1 MKRFL
6 PSLTLLP
13 AVLFAALLPALRAE
27 EPVSEKAQR
36 YYDSLIKRPVPGAV
50 FDRFYTAWL
59 ESRTLDDLES
69 WLKER
74 ADATDAPPAAR
85 LLLAYHFLRQGDNEK
100 AIAAFRTATA
110 ADPKNAEAWLQQALA
125 ESRTLDFDSALASLD
140 KAAAANPPAATLT
153 KLKQLKGRL
162 LARAGRVPD
171 AVKVW
176 QDLVAANPDD
186 EDLQEDLVELQISE
200 GLTNEALATAE
211 ALVART
217 ADPYK
222 KVQRRLRIGDI
233 HQRAG
238 AREKAVAVYLACLDD
253 TGADS
258 WLEKEILAQLEQ
270 TFRRD
275 DAVDGLKE
283 QYRSLVAKFPQ
294 RTSLRRRFAALL
306 VETAATDEAIREY
319 SDILA
324 KTPGNREVRESF
336 VDLLIQAQR
345 PDDAATQMLELIRLY
360 PQDLELIVKLAD
372 LRAAAGK
379 KPEASA
385 AVADFLAKS
394 DKSEAAHLRAAG
406 LLERYQL
413 PTESLDL
420 YKKAAATFPDSE
432 GVQDA
437 LATVL
442 HKSGAKDE
450 AFAVWR
456 KLAASPDKSRVMGV
470 ARSAAARDELAFAA
484 DLLTERLP
492 EFSKDPLYL
501 LQLCELAERTDR
513 EAQAVPWAR
522 TLVSLASDPVDLE
535 ATMTILLRLSEKAG
549 QTEALLAQLKGN
561 ADSPQDKCLL
571 AELLDRTGDP
581 KGSEAALK
589 EVEAAAPEL
598 AIAILVRLQSQRGD
612 LAGAAASMKRLVESP
627 SGRKSVHVQ
636 RLVEL
641 FERAGK
647 LSDALTWIPEWK
659 KLSPGSNLPWQKEAS
674 LQLAQGNNKEALRA
688 LRQASQEFDDNED
701 LKAMLAEAYR
711 DDGKFAD
718 ATRLYTVLYEE
729 GKDLS
734 AKIRWAGAL
743 AETAR
748 DADKLSE
755 LVEQFEERRKANRT
769 SLLPLLA
776 LAEIHR
782 VSENYEARAAA
793 LAEAARLKAG
803 DLDILL
809 EIARI
814 AEAEG
819 DFKRA
824 LETLREAEPLDKS
837 GKVRQRIARVH
848 FASGDEAK
856 GMAALEQLASSVAL
870 DARQLESLADA
881 LCDQDLWKQAASF
894 LEPRMKDFPGDYRL
908 WYLCGCALEESDQ
921 PTPAATAFLHSLA
934 IRDELPNRNA
944 PGTPAT
950 VQPGSAR
957 DYTESLRPY
966 VPADVLDIIS
976 LTYSSYQAYQYKNN
990 RANRAAAG
998 GNAPNLPAK
1007 VDESRSFSLVHLAAL
1022 ANEGEE
1028 ATRTTIADGI
1038 RAAGISSADLLLE
1051 LIQGTRVD
1059 RQINFAERLEKD
1071 PTNETILAL
1080 AALWGNQQNSDPAV
1094 DLRVYSSLKEKRR
1107 ELAWI
1112 AALRLIDDEDE
1123 AASKAWQE
1131 SAAALEQLEVPPPIL
1146 LNSLSSLLQNAQNPD
1161 AIPEANRVSLNRLR
1175 TKLPGWYRKSD
1186 PKGYQ
1191 APYIFIQLAGM
1202 LSREEDLKPLVAL
1215 IEDEVAAHAADP
1227 QRSPKN
1233 FLSQMGGRPPLI
1245 ETLTFPPQRLPDFSP
1260 LALMLLNARAE
1271 NYYGN
1276 RMEWDSDKLKA
1287 ALPAIKDPIL
1297 KVLLTIRADDP
1308 DALSALLKSLTDP
1321 ADAPLA
1327 TLLLAA
1333 AHAAEENQWEA
1344 AGALLRRA
1352 QPMPMAREFRRLVD
1366 GSLVSWSIA
1375 ASQAGGASI
1384 DKDSPLLAAGREAL
1398 LRLRREASNAGQR
1411 QELADAMKELGM
1423 DSESER
1429 MAAAAQSGP
1438 QGPPSASVMSSAGA
1452 GISLRMIN
1460 SGGRTSRIDQ
1470 LVAKGKRE
1478 DALRDLTRELKS
1490 MSKAWLAGN
1499 DSLRY
1504 QAREWVEAV
1513 NRHGFAQPLTAA
1525 LNPGDNPSP
1534 DATAQFAAAL
1544 DIMGEPRKALALY
1557 RKALEKK
1564 PKDAGLRKCLIMSA
1578 LADDPEKAVEI
1589 LKTEAPDQLLAL
1601 SPNLVNVISTIET
1614 HAARFALLEVVLDAL
1629 SKSDAPSLAKLNLDS
1644 LYQVFDYAMQQ
1655 GWANRDQLDIG
1666 SLYQQTP
1673 SSYNGSDGEEA
1684 NNRRKEL
1691 QAQRLDLHNRF
1702 ARRFMEIAST
1712 ARRAFSRFA
1721 AVALKDGNES
1731 SNDELDKLAAAVL
1744 ELERASR
1751 KTNGAIG
1758 SPIYN
1763 MGGRGDAIPLR
1774 QPGPEEWLLERA
1786 WKQNQPGKITDDLL
1800 PRLRAARATT
1810 ARELEEMMPLYFC
1823 TADEFPAKALE
1834 FAAKR
1839 QKSVQPGQP
1848 QLHWQTVFH
1857 VADLRKLDADFGPL
1871 IVASLK
1877 NSNGN
1882 YYGGQEFWHIM
1893 QFAKRLIERKG
1904 PEAVDAFF
1912 REIAVIFLGPAEK
1925 RQEHFARHYNPRSYS
1940 SGSPNAMIMQWLNL
1954 MRTAWQSPELVFPA
1968 AECYIREFQR
1978 PARDVAT
1985 DDQFFNYGNQL
1996 TDSAFFRQPA
2006 EKIVAFLRRTPMVRP
2021 LETFLPCAGPVNS
2034 QRCLALDVISGLSQ
2048 AGPVRKA
2055 LEEAF
2060 AKEPKTFG
2068 TELINAA
2075 LTSDSSGNSGPA
2087 IRKLFVANLDA
2098 IRNLPDINR
2107 QDFAAMVKAM
2117 ENRFGTS
2124 SDDKDAATLTAW
2136 ADETLNGNADAMVA
2150 AFINPPAASK
2160 QPNARKPNP
2169 TGDSELASK
2178 LASLLP
2184 PVIKSKPADATA
2196 IVLRARQIVAE
2207 NRRAGMQSQ
2216 INYGDGSSVLGYL
2229 LANGLRTQ
2237 RSSPNTQLPA
2247 TDECLK
2253 SVRFYLDSTL
2263 APEGFPI
2270 EWHPELLGILGSFAN
2285 GACSQPSG
2293 KSDKPTERRFNA
2305 DAMAAIAAAAG
2316 PNLPALAIPL
2326 AVSFAPG
2333 AITNDDEDRK
2343 FLAERAAASGPDQP
2357 VAALIL
2363 AAEKFAA
2370 AKGNP
2375 LDEATAAPLL
2385 AILEPWLRNPAAPL
2399 SIRLACAGRLLATP
2413 CGSPA
2418 FRKAL
2423 TEDLQTAWLQSSPV
2437 SETHAAAIIS
2447 AFAATTGTD
2456 DAPLSDT
2463 DRAATD
2469 SLVKSWLR
2477 AATARGNPRGSF
2489 GYRGPQLEDNVVVRA
2504 LVPLALRL
2512 GDDAT
2517 LTKLLTTAGGM
2528 VDRAW
2533 FSKLVLSKRHDLA
2546 RRILRSSGEELFAN
2560 SSSESATWLP
2570 DGDATREE
2578 FLSGFDADDERFSAS
2593 LLLASLPDDK
2603 RITEGDLK
2611 YLAPTLSTRLKAL
2624 AAKMPATFRNPLLLE
2639 RSLGILL
2646 DDKEAALLVSEP
2658 LAAWAAQQTL
2668 GTLSQVEDSTQR
2680 SRRVK
2685 LYSTNL
2691 SAELEK
2697 GSLDA
2702 FCSAM
2707 EQIGANASSRQG
2719 GYISEAITAIYPA
2732 CDKASPALWKAADE
2746 PGRARIRKAW
2756 REISLVEESQNLV
2769 EANLGRRLVRSML
2782 QHAADNH
2789 MDEFAAE
2796 ANAAPKRARSGFTAA
2811 LGALNLAE
2819 DLKAIAASWPDLVKA
2834 SGLSRT
2840 TLVLRI
2846 LDNGIAWPGPDKPE
2860 FPWFRTLIDAK
2871 WLDRDELLAAAPT
2884 LITTHPRD
2892 GRTAMEL
2899 AVLMAEAGKP
2909 DDALAAL
2916 DKAAAALP
2924 ADSPS
2929 AKVLVTLT
2937 RAEILERSDKP
2948 ADALAALQSLAEST
2962 LGEKSVPAGSKNRVN
2977 TLRTQLEQQ
2986 LAFAKGGLTEALR
2999 AAAAAVTADS
3009 DKPEN
3014 WRATLAALRTAA
3026 TAQSRAKDHAAAV
3039 HSLSMAWSVARKLGA
3054 REPNAEAA
3062 ATLKSISDALKEAR
3076 TAANDPLA
3084 PITLVSDA
3092 TEWLASPDGTTITEA
3107 DAINPDFDVSSW
3119 SPVTGPVGW
3128 GNGQSINSKIKPQ
3141 PVRWLRFRFK
3151 ADPDKVQKIF
3161 YRLTADDGAALWLNG
3176 LKFARNN
3183 LNGDSL
3189 QPLRPISSSRNTRS
3203 TPSTSSSSPFKPE
3216 SLKADNVLTV
3226 ALCQHPAGLSSG
3238 FLSLAIIGN
3247 DSNDPT
3253 DLGATINAKTTAA
3266 ALGDAW
3272 AQFPESFRKTI
3283 EED

>member
-1 MKRFL
+1 
-6 PSLTLLP
+6 
-13 AVLFAALLPALRAE
+13 
-27 EPVSEKAQR
+27 
-36 YYDSLIKRPVPGAV
+36 
-50 FDRFYTAWL
+50 
-59 ESRTLDDLES
+59 
-69 WLKER
+69 
-74 ADATDAPPAAR
+74 
-85 LLLAYHFLRQGDNEK
+85 
-100 AIAAFRTATA
+100 
-110 ADPKNAEAWLQQALA
+110 
-125 ESRTLDFDSALASLD
+125 
-140 KAAAANPPAATLT
+140 
-153 KLKQLKGRL
+153 
-162 LARAGRVPD
+162 
-171 AVKVW
+171 
-176 QDLVAANPDD
+176 
-186 EDLQEDLVELQISE
+186 
-200 GLTNEALATAE
+200 
-211 ALVART
+211 
-217 ADPYK
+217 
-222 KVQRRLRIGDI
+222 
-233 HQRAG
+233 
-238 AREKAVAVYLACLDD
+238 
-253 TGADS
+253 
-258 WLEKEILAQLEQ
+258 
-270 TFRRD
+270 
-275 DAVDGLKE
+275 
-283 QYRSLVAKFPQ
+283 
-294 RTSLRRRFAALL
+294 
-306 VETAATDEAIREY
+306 
-319 SDILA
+319 
-324 KTPGNREVRESF
+324 
-336 VDLLIQAQR
+336 
-345 PDDAATQMLELIRLY
+345 
-360 PQDLELIVKLAD
+360 
-372 LRAAAGK
+372 
-379 KPEASA
+379 
-385 AVADFLAKS
+385 
-394 DKSEAAHLRAAG
+394 
-406 LLERYQL
+406 
-413 PTESLDL
+413 
-420 YKKAAATFPDSE
+420 
-432 GVQDA
+432 
-437 LATVL
+437 
-442 HKSGAKDE
+442 
-450 AFAVWR
+450 
-456 KLAASPDKSRVMGV
+456 
-470 ARSAAARDELAFAA
+470 
-484 DLLTERLP
+484 
-492 EFSKDPLYL
+492 
-501 LQLCELAERTDR
+501 
-513 EAQAVPWAR
+513 
-522 TLVSLASDPVDLE
+522 
-535 ATMTILLRLSEKAG
+535 
-549 QTEALLAQLKGN
+549 
-561 ADSPQDKCLL
+561 
-571 AELLDRTGDP
+571 
-581 KGSEAALK
+581 
-589 EVEAAAPEL
+589 
-598 AIAILVRLQSQRGD
+598 
-612 LAGAAASMKRLVESP
+612 
-627 SGRKSVHVQ
+627 
-636 RLVEL
+636 
-641 FERAGK
+641 
-647 LSDALTWIPEWK
+647 
-659 KLSPGSNLPWQKEAS
+659 
-674 LQLAQGNNKEALRA
+674 
-688 LRQASQEFDDNED
+688 
-701 LKAMLAEAYR
+701 
-711 DDGKFAD
+711 
-718 ATRLYTVLYEE
+718 
-729 GKDLS
+729 
-734 AKIRWAGAL
+734 
-743 AETAR
+743 
-748 DADKLSE
+748 
-755 LVEQFEERRKANRT
+755 
-769 SLLPLLA
+769 
-776 LAEIHR
+776 
-782 VSENYEARAAA
+782 
-793 LAEAARLKAG
+793 
-803 DLDILL
+803 
-809 EIARI
+809 
-814 AEAEG
+814 
-819 DFKRA
+819 
-824 LETLREAEPLDKS
+824 
-837 GKVRQRIARVH
+837 
-848 FASGDEAK
+848 
-856 GMAALEQLASSVAL
+856 
-870 DARQLESLADA
+870 
-881 LCDQDLWKQAASF
+881 
-894 LEPRMKDFPGDYRL
+894 
-908 WYLCGCALEESDQ
+908 
-921 PTPAATAFLHSLA
+921 
-934 IRDELPNRNA
+934 
-944 PGTPAT
+944 
-950 VQPGSAR
+950 
-957 DYTESLRPY
+957 
-966 VPADVLDIIS
+966 
-976 LTYSSYQAYQYKNN
+976 
-990 RANRAAAG
+990 
-998 GNAPNLPAK
+998 
-1007 VDESRSFSLVHLAAL
+1007 
-1022 ANEGEE
+1022 
-1028 ATRTTIADGI
+1028 
-1038 RAAGISSADLLLE
+1038 
-1051 LIQGTRVD
+1051 
-1059 RQINFAERLEKD
+1059 
-1071 PTNETILAL
+1071 
-1080 AALWGNQQNSDPAV
+1080 
-1094 DLRVYSSLKEKRR
+1094 
-1107 ELAWI
+1107 
-1112 AALRLIDDEDE
+1112 
-1123 AASKAWQE
+1123 
-1131 SAAALEQLEVPPPIL
+1131 
-1146 LNSLSSLLQNAQNPD
+1146 
-1161 AIPEANRVSLNRLR
+1161 
-1175 TKLPGWYRKSD
+1175 
-1186 PKGYQ
+1186 
-1191 APYIFIQLAGM
+1191 
-1202 LSREEDLKPLVAL
+1202 
-1215 IEDEVAAHAADP
+1215 
-1227 QRSPKN
+1227 
-1233 FLSQMGGRPPLI
+1233 
-1245 ETLTFPPQRLPDFSP
+1245 
-1260 LALMLLNARAE
+1260 
-1271 NYYGN
+1271 
-1276 RMEWDSDKLKA
+1276 
-1287 ALPAIKDPIL
+1287 
-1297 KVLLTIRADDP
+1297 
-1308 DALSALLKSLTDP
+1308 
-1321 ADAPLA
+1321 
-1327 TLLLAA
+1327 
-1333 AHAAEENQWEA
+1333 
-1344 AGALLRRA
+1344 
-1352 QPMPMAREFRRLVD
+1352 MAREFRRLVD
-1366 GSLVSWSIA
+1366 GSLVSWSVA
-1375 ASQAGGASI
+1375 ATQAAGASI

-1438 QGPPSASVMSSAGA
+1438 QGAPSSGVSLGSMGSV
-1452 GISLRMIN
+1452 SLRMIN

-1513 NRHGFAQPLTAA
+1513 NRHGFAQALTAA

-1564 PKDAGLRKCLIMSA
+1564 PKDAGLRKCLIMAA
-1578 LADDPEKAVEI
+1578 LADDPEKAVDI

-1601 SPNLVNVISTIET
+1601 SNNLVNVISTIET
-1614 HAARFALLEVVLDAL
+1614 HSARFALLEVVLDAL
-1629 SKSDAPSLAKLNLDS
+1629 SKSDAAALAKLNLDS

-1673 SSYNGSDGEEA
+1673 TSYNGSDGEEA
-1684 NNRRKEL
+1684 DNRRKEL
-1691 QAQRLDLHNRF
+1691 LAQRLDLHSRF
-1702 ARRFMEIAST
+1702 AHRFMEIAST
-1712 ARRAFSRFA
+1712 SRRAFSRYA

-1731 SNDELDKLAAAVL
+1731 ANDELDKLAAAVL

-1751 KTNGAIG
+1751 KTNVSIG
-1758 SPIYN
+1758 SQIYN

-1786 WKQNQPGKITDDLL
+1786 WKQNQPAKISDDLL

-1810 ARELEEMMPLYFC
+1810 ARDLEEMMPLYFC

-1904 PEAVDAFF
+1904 PEALDAFF

-1925 RQEHFARHYNPRSYS
+1925 RPEHFAKHYNPRSYS

-1978 PARDVAT
+1978 PAREVAT

-2006 EKIVAFLRRTPMVRP
+2006 EKVVTFLRRTPMVRP

-2034 QRCLALDVISGLSQ
+2034 QRCLALDVLLGISQ
-2048 AGPVRKA
+2048 AGPARKA
-2055 LEEAF
+2055 IEEAF

-2098 IRNLPDINR
+2098 IRKLPDVNR
-2107 QDFAAMVKAM
+2107 EDFAAMVKAM

-2150 AFINPPAASK
+2150 AFLNPPAASK
-2160 QPNARKPNP
+2160 QPNARKANL

-2178 LASLLP
+2178 LANLLP
-2184 PVIKSKPADATA
+2184 PVIKSKPADAAA
-2196 IVLRARQIVAE
+2196 IVLRARQIVAD
-2207 NRRAGMQSQ
+2207 NRKAGMPSQ

-2237 RSSPNTQLPA
+2237 RSSSNAPLPSP
-2247 TDECLK
+2247 DECLK
-2253 SVRFYLDSTL
+2253 SLRFYLDSTL
-2263 APEGFPI
+2263 ASEGFPI
-2270 EWHPELLGILGSFAN
+2270 EWHSELLGILGSFAN

-2343 FLAERAAASGPDQP
+2343 FLAERAAADGPDKP
-2357 VAALIL
+2357 VAALLL
-2363 AAEKFAA
+2363 AAEKFAS

-2375 LDEATAAPLL
+2375 PDEALAAPLL

-2399 SIRLACAGRLLATP
+2399 SIRLACAGRLVTPP
-2413 CGSPA
+2413 CGSPD
-2418 FRKAL
+2418 FRRFL
-2423 TEDLQTAWLQSSPV
+2423 TGELQTAWLQSIPV
-2437 SETHAAAIIS
+2437 NETHAAAIIS
-2447 AFAATTGTD
+2447 AFTASTGKED
-2456 DAPLSDT
+2456 EPLSEVDK
-2463 DRAATD
+2463 AAAD

-2517 LTKLLTTAGGM
+2517 LTKLLTTAGSM

-2546 RRILRSSGEELFAN
+2546 RRILRSAGEEIFAN
-2560 SSSESATWLP
+2560 SSSDGATWLP
-2570 DGDATREE
+2570 DDEPVRKE
-2578 FLSGFDADDERFSAS
+2578 FLDGFDAEDERFSAA
-2593 LLLASLPDDK
+2593 LLLATLPDDK

-2611 YLAPTLSTRLKAL
+2611 DKAPNLSARLKAL
-2624 AAKMPATFRNPLLLE
+2624 AATMPATFRNPLLLE
-2639 RSLGILL
+2639 RSLGVLIE
-2646 DDKEAALLVSEP
+2646 DKEAALLVTEP
-2658 LAAWAAQQTL
+2658 LAAWASQQTL
-2668 GTLSQVEDSTQR
+2668 GTLSQVENSNQR

-2685 LYSTNL
+2685 LYASSL
-2691 SAELEK
+2691 VSKLDK
-2697 GSLDA
+2697 GDLDA

-2719 GYISEAITAIYPA
+2719 GYIREAITALYPA
-2732 CDKASPALWKAADE
+2732 CDKASPGLWKAADDA
-2746 PGRARIRKAW
+2746 GRARIRKAW
-2756 REISLVEESQNLV
+2756 REVSLVEESQNLF
-2769 EANLGRRLVRSML
+2769 EANLGRRLVRAML

-2796 ANAAPKRARSGFTAA
+2796 AEAAPKRVRTGFTNA
-2811 LGALNLAE
+2811 LSALNLAE
-2819 DLKAIAASWPDLVKA
+2819 DLKAIAASWPDLGKA

-2860 FPWFRTLIDAK
+2860 FPWFRTLLDAK

-2909 DDALAAL
+2909 DDAIAAL

-2948 ADALAALQSLAEST
+2948 ADALAAIQSLAEST
-2962 LGEKSVPAGSKNRVN
+2962 LGEKSVPAASKNRVT

-3009 DKPEN
+3009 DNPEN

-3092 TEWLASPDGTTITEA
+3092 TEWLASPDGVTITEA
-3107 DAINPDFDVSSW
+3107 DALNPDFDVSSW

-3128 GNGQSINSKIKPQ
+3128 GNISGITSKLSPQ
-3141 PVRWLRFRFK
+3141 PIRWLRFRFK
-3151 ADPDKVQKIF
+3151 ADPAKVQKIF
-3161 YRLTADDGAALWLNG
+3161 YRLTADDGAAVWLNDQRFAG
-3176 LKFARNN
+3176 QNLKQNT
-3183 LNGDSL
+3183 L
-3189 QPLRPISSSRNTRS
+3189 QPLRALSSSRSTRS
-3203 TPSTSSSSPFKPE
+3203 VPSTTTSSPFKIE

-3238 FLSLAIIGN
+3238 FLSLAIIAN

-3272 AQFPESFRKTI
+3272 TQFPESFRKAI

>member
-6 PSLTLLP
+6 PSLQLLP
-13 AVLFAALLPALRAE
+13 AVILAALLPSLYAE

-36 YYDSLIKRPVPGAV
+36 YYDSLLKRPVPGAV

-74 ADATDAPPAAR
+74 ADAADAPPAAR

-176 QDLVAANPDD
+176 QELVAANPDD

-283 QYRSLVAKFPQ
+283 QYRALVAKFPQ

-413 PTESLDL
+413 PAESLDL

-561 ADSPQDKCLL
+561 AESPQDKCLL

-612 LAGAAASMKRLVESP
+612 IAGAAASMKRLVESP

-647 LSDALTWIPEWK
+647 LSDALAWIPEWK

-718 ATRLYTVLYEE
+718 AARLYTVLYEE

-743 AETAR
+743 AENAR

-881 LCDQDLWKQAASF
+881 LCDQDLWKQAAAF
-894 LEPRMKDFPGDYRL
+894 LAPRMKDFPGDYRL
-908 WYLCGCALEESDQ
+908 WYLYGCALEESDQ
-921 PTPAATAFLHSLA
+921 PAPATNAFLHTVA
-934 IRDELPNRNA
+934 IRDELPNRNGPGA
-944 PGTPAT
+944 PAS

-990 RANRAAAG
+990 RVNRTTAG

-1007 VDESRSFSLVHLAAL
+1007 VDESRSFSLVHLASL

-1028 ATRTTIADGI
+1028 SARTTIADGI
-1038 RAAGISSADLLLE
+1038 RAAGIGSSDLLLE

-1059 RQINFAERLEKD
+1059 RQIDFAERLEKD
-1071 PTNETILAL
+1071 PTNETLLAL
-1080 AALWGNQQNSDPAV
+1080 AALWGNQQTTDPAV

-1161 AIPEANRVSLNRLR
+1161 AIPEANRASLNRLR

-1202 LSREEDLKPLVAL
+1202 LSREEDLQPLVAL

-1245 ETLTFPPQRLPDFSP
+1245 EALTFPPQRLPDFSP

-1276 RMEWDSDKLKA
+1276 RMEWDQDKLKA

-1308 DALSALLKSLTDP
+1308 EALIALLKSLTDP

-1366 GSLVSWSIA
+1366 GSLVSWSVA
-1375 ASQAGGASI
+1375 ATQAAGASF

-1423 DSESER
+1423 DNESER

-1438 QGPPSASVMSSAGA
+1438 QGPPSSGVSLGSMGA
-1452 GISLRMIN
+1452 VSLRMIN

-1470 LVAKGKRE
+1470 LVAKGKRD

-1513 NRHGFAQPLTAA
+1513 NRHGFAQALTTA
-1525 LNPGDNPSP
+1525 LNPGDNQSP

-1564 PKDAGLRKCLIMSA
+1564 PKDAGLRKCLIMAA
-1578 LADDPEKAVEI
+1578 LADDPEKAVDI

-1601 SPNLVNVISTIET
+1601 SNNLVNVISTIET
-1614 HAARFALLEVVLDAL
+1614 HSARFALLEVILDAL
-1629 SKSDAPSLAKLNLDS
+1629 SKSDAAALAKLNLDS

-1673 SSYNGSDGEEA
+1673 ASYNGSDGEEA
-1684 NNRRKEL
+1684 DNRRKEL
-1691 QAQRLDLHNRF
+1691 LAQRLDLHSRF

-1731 SNDELDKLAAAVL
+1731 ANDELDKLAAAVL

-1751 KTNGAIG
+1751 KTNVSIS

-1763 MGGRGDAIPLR
+1763 MSGRGDAIPLR

-1786 WKQNQPGKITDDLL
+1786 WKQNQPAKITDDLL

-1810 ARELEEMMPLYFC
+1810 ARDLEEMMPLYFC

-1925 RQEHFARHYNPRSYS
+1925 RQEHFAKHYNPRSYS

-1968 AECYIREFQR
+1968 AECYIRDFQR

-1996 TDSAFFRQPA
+1996 TDSSFFRQPA
-2006 EKIVAFLRRTPMVRP
+2006 EKVVAFLRRTPIVRP

-2034 QRCLALDVISGLSQ
+2034 QRCLALDVIVGLSQ
-2048 AGPVRKA
+2048 AGPARKA
-2055 LEEAF
+2055 IAEAF

-2075 LTSDSSGNSGPA
+2075 LMSDSSGNSGPA
-2087 IRKLFVANLDA
+2087 IRKIFVANLDA
-2098 IRNLPDINR
+2098 IRNLPDVNR

-2136 ADETLNGNADAMVA
+2136 ADESLNGNADAMVA
-2150 AFINPPAASK
+2150 AFINPASK

-2169 TGDSELASK
+2169 TGDSELSSK
-2178 LASLLP
+2178 LSTLLP
-2184 PVIKSKPADATA
+2184 PLLKSKPADASA
-2196 IVLRARQIVAE
+2196 VLLRARQIVAE
-2207 NRRAGMQSQ
+2207 NRKAGMQSQ

-2229 LANGLRTQ
+2229 LANGLRNQ
-2237 RSSPNTQLPA
+2237 RSSSNTPLPSTA
-2247 TDECLK
+2247 DCLN
-2253 SVRFYLDSTL
+2253 SLRFYLDSTL
-2263 APEGFPI
+2263 NDNGFPI
-2270 EWHPELLGILGSFAN
+2270 EWNTEVLSAIGSFAN
-2285 GACSQPSG
+2285 GACSQPTG
-2293 KSDKPTERRFNA
+2293 KSDKPGERRFNT
-2305 DAMAAIAAAAG
+2305 DAMAAIAAATG
-2316 PNLPALAIPL
+2316 PNLPALALPL
-2326 AVSFAPG
+2326 VVSFSPG

-2343 FLAERAAASGPDQP
+2343 FLTERAAADGPDKP
-2357 VAALIL
+2357 VAALLL
-2363 AAEKFAA
+2363 AAEKFALA
-2370 AKGNP
+2370 SAKSN
-2375 LDEATAAPLL
+2375 LTDDDTAPLL
-2385 AILEPWLRNPAAPL
+2385 AIVEPWLRSSSAPL
-2399 SIRLACAGRLLATP
+2399 SVRLGCAGRLIAPP
-2413 CGSPA
+2413 CGSPD
-2418 FRKAL
+2418 FRRFL
-2423 TEDLQTAWLQSSPV
+2423 TGELQTAWLQSIPV
-2437 SETHAAAIIS
+2437 NESQAAAIIS
-2447 AFAATTGTD
+2447 AFTASTGKED
-2456 DAPLSDT
+2456 EPLSDA
-2463 DRAATD
+2463 DKAAAD
-2469 SLVKSWLR
+2469 SLVKTWLR

-2517 LTKLLTTAGGM
+2517 LTKLLTTAGSM

-2546 RRILRSSGEELFAN
+2546 RRILRSAGEEIFAN
-2560 SSSESATWLP
+2560 SSSDGATWLP
-2570 DGDATREE
+2570 DDEPVRKE
-2578 FLSGFDADDERFSAS
+2578 FLDGFDAEDERFSAA
-2593 LLLASLPDDK
+2593 LLLATLPDDK

-2611 YLAPTLSTRLKAL
+2611 DKAPNLSARLKAL
-2624 AAKMPATFRNPLLLE
+2624 AATMPATFRNPLLLE
-2639 RSLGILL
+2639 RSLGVLI
-2646 DDKEAALLVSEP
+2646 DDKEAALLVTEP
-2658 LAAWAAQQTL
+2658 LASWASQQTL
-2668 GTLSQVEDSTQR
+2668 GTLSQVENSNQR

-2685 LYSTNL
+2685 LYS
-2691 SAELEK
+2691 SALVSKLDK
-2697 GSLDA
+2697 GDLDA

-2719 GYISEAITAIYPA
+2719 GYIREAITALYPA
-2732 CDKASPALWKAADE
+2732 CDKASPGLWKAADDA
-2746 PGRARIRKAW
+2746 GRARIRKAW
-2756 REISLVEESQNLV
+2756 REISLVEESQNLF
-2769 EANLGRRLVRSML
+2769 EANLGRRLVRTML
-2782 QHAADNH
+2782 QHAADNQ
-2789 MDEFAAE
+2789 MAEFAADAE
-2796 ANAAPKRARSGFTAA
+2796 AAPKRARSGFANA

-2819 DLKAIAASWPDLVKA
+2819 DLKSIASTWPDLEKA

-2840 TLVLRI
+2840 TLVLRM

-2871 WLDRDELLAAAPT
+2871 WLDRNELLAAAPS
-2884 LITTHPRD
+2884 LITAHPRD

-2937 RAEILERSDKP
+2937 RAEILERADKP

-2962 LGEKSVPAGSKNRVN
+2962 LGEKSVPAGSKNRVS
-2977 TLRTQLEQQ
+2977 TLRSQLEQQ

-2999 AAAAAVTADS
+2999 AAAVAVTADS

-3014 WRATLAALRTAA
+3014 WRATLTALRTAA

-3039 HSLSMAWSVARKLGA
+3039 HSLSMAWSIARKLGA

-3062 ATLKSISDALKEAR
+3062 TILKSISDALKEAR

-3092 TEWLASPDGTTITEA
+3092 TEWLASPDGATITEA
-3107 DAINPDFDVSSW
+3107 DALNPDFDVSSW

-3128 GNGQSINSKIKPQ
+3128 GNISGITSKLTPQ

-3151 ADPDKVQKIF
+3151 ADPAKVQKIF
-3161 YRLTADDGAALWLNG
+3161 YRLNADDGAAVWLNG
-3176 LKFARNN
+3176 QPFTRHNLKENT
-3183 LNGDSL
+3183 L
-3189 QPLRPISSSRNTRS
+3189 QPLRALSSSRSTRS
-3203 TPSTSSSSPFKPE
+3203 VPSIITSSPFKSE

-3226 ALCQHPAGLSSG
+3226 ALCQHPAGLNAG
-3238 FLSLAIIGN
+3238 FFNIAITAN

-3272 AQFPESFRKTI
+3272 TQFPESFRKAI